1 MKHLKKILPIL
12 LSATIFCSSAQET
25 IPQTPLRMVSK
36 ASGKVLTPV
45 TNTIITD
52 TPEGTRLN
60 DVVWSSKACAP
71 ENGKAKWYEIKGFVP
86 NIVINGD
93 KMYIQ
98 SAITQ
103 LSSLSQAWIEGDIS
117 ADGGTVTFRTPQ
129 AYMINE
135 AQPGDIRML
144 YATRLNATTGKVEES
159 SMDIVFSIEDGNL
172 TQTDGGLLSI
182 TDDAGNFYGYGDME
196 IKVTKINETTVT
208 LPSDAVSSTYILNFL
223 QSTGTQRQSA
233 KIATAADDWYFSDPL
248 GIEGVWFKG
257 IRTGN
262 TISVTTG
269 QYMGSGSG
277 YPMYLV
283 AAREFYRTE
292 TDPMGQE
299 QKVIDYKV
307 LPDDIIFNVDPATG
321 EVSSSQ
327 ILLMSSSRTERG
339 VAYAAFKEPCYVPWI
354 PASATPATPAVNYYV
369 DLKDYE
375 SLGLYGCI
383 LAFDI
388 PSHGLNDEFIPQES
402 LYYQLTFD
410 NNPLEFYGTSMI
422 PYYGQFVDN
431 EIQAQLTVA
440 GDSHTLQTISKP
452 AESITLQSFYLFED
466 EPYPSETA
474 RYTIVDGQLV
484 ADSEATERIYEESET
499 VTVNYYD
506 LTGRKVQSSA
516 ENGILIRERILSD
529 GSRKREKTYQK
540 TNR

>member
-1 MKHLKKILPIL
+1 MMHLRTFLPIL
-12 LSATIFCSSAQET
+12 FSATT
-25 IPQTPLRMVSK
+25 ICAGVQASTAQTPLRIMSRATGK
-36 ASGKVLTPV
+36 ALTPV
-45 TNTIITD
+45 TNTILSD

-60 DVVWSSKACAP
+60 DVVWSSTACAP
-71 ENGKAKWYEIKGFVP
+71 ENGKAKWHEIKGFVP
-86 NIVINGD
+86 NIIINGD
-93 KMYIQ
+93 RMYIQ

-103 LSSLSQAWIEGDIS
+103 LSSLSQAWIKGDIS

-129 AYMINE
+129 AYMLNE
-135 AQPGDIRML
+135 AQPGDITML
-144 YATRLNATTGKVEES
+144 YATRLNATTGKPEETN
-159 SMDIVFSIEDGNL
+159 MDIVFSYNEGNL
-172 TQTDGGLLSI
+172 TQTDGGLLAI
-182 TDDAGNFYGYGDME
+182 TDEAGNFYGYGDKG
-196 IKVTKINETTVT
+196 ITISKINETTVS
-208 LPSDAVSSTYILNFL
+208 LPSDAVESTYILSFL
-223 QSTGTQRQSA
+223 KDAGNQQQSA
-233 KIATAADDWYFSDPL
+233 QIATAADDWYFSDPL
-248 GIEGVWFKG
+248 GLKGVWFKG
-257 IRTGN
+257 TRTGN

-292 TDPMGQE
+292 TDPLGQE
-299 QKVIDYKV
+299 QRVLDYTV
-307 LPDDIIFNVDPATG
+307 VPEDIIFNLDPATG

-339 VAYAAFKEPCYVPWI
+339 VAYAAFKEPRYVPWI

-369 DLKDYE
+369 DMKDYE
-375 SLGLYGCI
+375 SFGLYGCV

-388 PSHGLNDEFIPQES
+388 PSHGINGEFIPQES

-452 AESITLQSFYLFED
+452 AESITLQSFYLFEN
-466 EPYPSETA
+466 EPYPSETS